1 MCVMAVMGMMMR
13 NPKRKR
19 NASNNTARRNNKIR
33 RKPLQTSHSY
43 TFFPQIITRI
53 VQHPVRLS
61 KGTVLLLLKQ
71 NEAKGSKRD
80 GGFCF
85 IQRSSGDVEHGA
97 KGTGVFA
104 SSSGA
109 KGTGVS
115 ASSSVAAGAKG
126 MRAQWRRG
134 PVLHFP
140 LHLSK

>member
-1 MCVMAVMGMMMR
+1 MVMCVMAVMGMMMK

-19 NASNNTARRNNKIR
+19 NASNTARRNNKIR

-85 IQRSSGDVEHGA
+85 IERSSGDAEHGA
-97 KGTGVFA
+97 KGT
-104 SSSGA
+104 GA

>member
-85 IQRSSGDVEHGA
+85 IQRSSGSKRDAGPMATGA
-97 KGTGVFA
+97 CA
-104 SSSGA
+104 SF
-109 KGTGVS
+109 S
-115 ASSSVAAGAKG
+115 ASPKQIGAWVS
-126 MRAQWRRG
+126 R
-134 PVLHFP
+134 
-140 LHLSK
+140 